1 MFENA
6 PTLGIS
12 TEAMVVGTTVCDG
25 CEFCAT
31 TLMVGSTAVVLTVV
45 GVGCNRVLVSL
56 IVGAMV
62 AAVTLGAEG
71 VEPTS
76 IKGLTTVTAVV
87 ASAGCVTALV

>member
-12 TEAMVVGTTVCDG
+12 TEAAVVGTMVCVG

-31 TLMVGSTAVVLTVV
+31 MLIVGLTAVVVTVV
-45 GVGCNRVLVSL
+45 GVGCTRVLVSL
-56 IVGAMV
+56 IVGAIV
-62 AAVTLGAEG
+62 ATVTLGAEG

-76 IKGLTTVTAVV
+76 IKGSTTVTAVV
-87 ASAGCVTALV
+87 EITGCVTALV